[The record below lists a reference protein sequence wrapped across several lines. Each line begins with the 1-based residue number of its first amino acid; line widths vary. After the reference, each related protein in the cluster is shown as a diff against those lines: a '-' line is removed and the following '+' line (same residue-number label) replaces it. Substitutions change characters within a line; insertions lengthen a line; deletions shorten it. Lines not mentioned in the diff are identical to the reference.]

1 MRKNIILL
9 LICFQVIAC
18 TKTTSQTNNG
28 STTYTADT
36 TITIKT
42 DKSVYNPGDKVS
54 FSIDKALPATAKI
67 RYRYLDSL
75 VSEMAYTGLNWQW
88 TSPSTDFKGYMVDV
102 YNVENGAEKIYGSI
116 AVDVS
121 SDWVRFPRYGFL
133 SSFGQMSDAKMD
145 SVINSINRYHINGI
159 QLQDWEY
166 KHHLP
171 LAGTVANPLD
181 TWKDIANRDNYKSTV
196 QYYIA
201 AAHAHNIKAM
211 SYNLCYGALDDAA
224 SDGVSDEWYMY
235 TDPNHTIKE
244 VVSLPMPPFK
254 SNLNLVDPSNTGW
267 QNYIAA
273 KTNDA
278 YAVYNFDGYQVDQM
292 GNLNKSLYTYSGT
305 PVEVDKTFLSFLNSM
320 KTLSPSKRLVMNAV
334 SQYGQQ
340 VSITQAPV
348 DFLYTEVWAPDE
360 GYKDLTAIIQNND
373 AWTNNT
379 KKTVLAAYMDYNVA
393 NSTGYFN
400 TPGIL
405 LTDAVIFAFGAS
417 HLELGD
423 HMLCKEYFP
432 NNNLQMKPDLQQAIV
447 HYYDFLTG
455 YQNLLRDGGTFN
467 NPNINSADGKITLS
481 NWPPQTAAVAV
492 IGKDMGT
499 RQVIHLINFA
509 NAASFDWRDTNG
521 SQSTPN
527 TFQNISFIL
536 STGKKVTKLWM
547 ASPDINGGALQSI
560 SFTQSGNAISFTLPS
575 LQYWD
580 MIVADY

>member
-1 MRKNIILL
+1 MCLQI
-9 LICFQVIAC
+9 IAC
-18 TKTTSQTNNG
+18 SKSQTNSNNNNNNPP
-28 STTYTADT
+28 YAADT
-36 TITIKT
+36 TVMIKT
-42 DKSVYNPGDKVS
+42 DKAVYNPGDIVS
-54 FSIDKALPATAKI
+54 FSIDKTLPATAKI

-75 VSEMAYTGLNWQW
+75 VSEIAYTGLNWQW
-88 TSPSTDFKGYMVDV
+88 TAPSTDFKGYMVDV
-102 YNVENGAEKIYGSI
+102 YNVENGVEKIYGSI

-133 SSFGQMSDAKMD
+133 SAFGQIPNATMD
-145 SVINSINRYHINGI
+145 SVINSLNRYHINGI

-171 LAGTVANPLD
+171 LAGTVSNPSD

-201 AAHAHNIKAM
+201 AAHAHNIKVM

-224 SDGVSDEWYMY
+224 LDGVSDEWYMY
-235 TDPNHTIKE
+235 TDPNHTTKE

-254 SNLNLVDPSNTGW
+254 SNLNLVDPSNAGW

-292 GNLNKSLYTYSGT
+292 GNLNKSLYTYSG
-305 PVEVDKTFLSFLNSM
+305 VSIELDKAFLSFLKGI
-320 KTLSPSKRLVMNAV
+320 KTLAPSKRLVMNAV

-360 GYKDLTAIIQNND
+360 GYKDLTTIIQNND

-467 NPNINSADGKITLS
+467 NPNINSADGKTTLS
-481 NWPPQTAAVAV
+481 NWPPQTGTVSV

-509 NAASFDWRDTNG
+509 NATSFDWRDADGN
-521 SQSTPN
+521 QATPN
-527 TFQNISFIL
+527 IFQNVSFIL
-536 STGKKVTKLWM
+536 TTTKKVTKLWM

>member
-1 MRKNIILL
+1 MCLQI
-9 LICFQVIAC
+9 IAC
-18 TKTTSQTNNG
+18 SKSQTNSNNNNNNPP
-28 STTYTADT
+28 YAADT
-36 TITIKT
+36 TVMIKT
-42 DKSVYNPGDKVS
+42 DKAVYNPGDIVS
-54 FSIDKALPATAKI
+54 FSIDKTLPATAKI

-75 VSEMAYTGLNWQW
+75 VSEIAYTGLNWQW
-88 TSPSTDFKGYMVDV
+88 TAPSTDFKGYMVDV
-102 YNVENGAEKIYGSI
+102 YNVENGVEKIYGSI

-133 SSFGQMSDAKMD
+133 SAFGQIPNATMD
-145 SVINSINRYHINGI
+145 SVINSLNRYHINGI

-171 LAGTVANPLD
+171 LAGTVSNPSD

-224 SDGVSDEWYMY
+224 LDGVSDEWYMY
-235 TDPNHTIKE
+235 TDPNHTTKE

-254 SNLNLVDPSNTGW
+254 SNLNLVDPSNAGW

-292 GNLNKSLYTYSGT
+292 GNLNKSLYTYSG
-305 PVEVDKTFLSFLNSM
+305 VSIELDKAFLSFLKGI
-320 KTLSPSKRLVMNAV
+320 KTLAPSKRLVMNAV

-360 GYKDLTAIIQNND
+360 GYKDLTTIIQNND

-467 NPNINSADGKITLS
+467 NPNINSADGKTTLS
-481 NWPPQTAAVAV
+481 NWPPQTGTVSV

-509 NAASFDWRDTNG
+509 NAASFDWRDADGN
-521 SQSTPN
+521 QATPN
-527 TFQNISFIL
+527 IFQNVSFIL
-536 STGKKVTKLWM
+536 TTTKKVTKLWM

>member
-1 MRKNIILL
+1 MCLQI
-9 LICFQVIAC
+9 IAC
-18 TKTTSQTNNG
+18 SKSQTNSNNNNNNPP
-28 STTYTADT
+28 YAADT
-36 TITIKT
+36 TVMIKT
-42 DKSVYNPGDKVS
+42 DKAVYNPGDIVS
-54 FSIDKALPATAKI
+54 FSIDKTLPATAKI

-75 VSEMAYTGLNWQW
+75 VSEIAYTGLNWQW
-88 TSPSTDFKGYMVDV
+88 TAPSTDFKGYMVDV
-102 YNVENGAEKIYGSI
+102 YNVENGVEKIYGSI

-133 SSFGQMSDAKMD
+133 SAFGQIPNATMD
-145 SVINSINRYHINGI
+145 SVINSLNRYHINGI

-171 LAGTVANPLD
+171 LAGTVSNPSD

-224 SDGVSDEWYMY
+224 LDGVSDEWYMY
-235 TDPNHTIKE
+235 TDPNHTTKE

-254 SNLNLVDPSNTGW
+254 SNLNLVDPSNAGW

-292 GNLNKSLYTYSGT
+292 GNLNKSLYTYSG
-305 PVEVDKTFLSFLNSM
+305 VSIELDKAFLSFLKGI
-320 KTLSPSKRLVMNAV
+320 KTLAPSKRLVMNAV

-360 GYKDLTAIIQNND
+360 GYKDLTTIIQNND

-467 NPNINSADGKITLS
+467 NPNINSADGKIALN
-481 NWPPQTAAVAV
+481 NWPPQTGTVSV

-509 NAASFDWRDTNG
+509 NAASFDWRDADGN
-521 SQSTPN
+521 QATPN
-527 TFQNISFIL
+527 IFQNVSFIL
-536 STGKKVTKLWM
+536 TTTKKVTKLWM